1 MNESSEILR
10 QAAAY
15 LEEGKPAQ
23 ARPLLAEILRRD
35 PGSEEGWML
44 LSQAVSDA
52 RQQADCLR
60 KVLAINPANSR
71 ARLLLDL
78 LGDDSEASALAATS
92 TAGKTLSG
100 SAQPRPPSAEK
111 APPPPASQPAPGKIP
126 APTQPQETVDQ
137 LWEQISSGEKPP
149 AAIPPP
155 VVSPSATDDLPD
167 FLMDEP
173 AGAIPLPA
181 KKIPPPTRP
190 MPAAR
195 EAQPLPAP
203 ALPKIELP
211 SISPSGVEQMQRQPD
226 TAVPVLK
233 RQPLQ
238 GAPRQKKRSPLI
250 SIMLA
255 LLALILLAGAII
267 GGVWAYNTY
276 LATEPQPAADL
287 SLLLSETPISGEVIA
302 TMLPTR
308 TPTPTP
314 TTTLTPTITPT
325 PQPTNTATLPPPVP
339 TAQAMMERIQQEVS
353 DLRGLPLQE
362 NVRSYLT
369 PPLIVEQML
378 RDELIAE
385 GEIPKLEDQART
397 LSILG
402 LIKPT
407 YDIVRYSIN
416 NILDNVGG
424 FYRYDTKELFVLG
437 LSFGGVEHFIYSH
450 EIDHAL
456 VDQHYDLSLLQ
467 GPALCENNSDRCE
480 AIQAL
485 IEGDAT
491 LAMTF
496 WFKQYATPQDYKT
509 ILRYRPPA
517 QALPE
522 QFPPDYVIHV
532 IDFPYSYGLKFV
544 QRLYDRGNWAE
555 VNLAYLNLPAST
567 EQILHPEKYDAGEA
581 PLEVNDL
588 PVAAALGSP
597 WREIAND
604 VMGEWMTFL
613 LLAYSADKP
622 SQQPVATAEKAAE
635 GWGGDRYQVAYLDE
649 KDQIVLAGHWVWES
663 LKDASE
669 FEQAMRGY
677 LDQRFRGAVLVR
689 NDGACWAVNLQVT
702 CLFTAGSESLWIIA
716 PDQTILDQVLGLYL
730 PFRQ

>member
-1 MNESSEILR
+1 MNQSSDHLR

-23 ARPLLAEILRRD
+23 ARPLLAEVLRRD

-52 RQQADCLR
+52 QQQAECLR

-78 LGDDSEASALAATS
+78 LGDDTATPATTS
-92 TAGKTLSG
+92 TSRAV
-100 SAQPRPPSAEK
+100 Q
-111 APPPPASQPAPGKIP
+111 PPPKSEDQLTTPPAPKPAPGKEP
-126 APTQPQETVDQ
+126 EPVQPQETVDQ
-137 LWEQISSGEKPP
+137 LWEQISSGKKPP
-149 AAIPPP
+149 L
-155 VVSPSATDDLPD
+155 VSSSTADDLPD
-167 FLMDEP
+167 FLIDEP
-173 AGAIPLPA
+173 AAPIPAPA
-181 KKIPPPTRP
+181 KKSPPSTRP
-190 MPAAR
+190 IPSAR
-195 EAQPLPAP
+195 EVQPQAAP
-203 ALPKIELP
+203 AQPKIEPP
-211 SISPSGVEQMQRQPD
+211 SISPAISEQVQRQPD
-226 TAVPVLK
+226 RPAPVL
-233 RQPLQ
+233 RQQPPHTTQ
-238 GAPRQKKRSPLI
+238 RPKKRSALATILI
-250 SIMLA
+250 A
-255 LLALILLAGAII
+255 LFALILLAGAII
-267 GGVWAYNTY
+267 GGVWAYNMY

-287 SLLLSETPISGEVIA
+287 SILLSDTPISGDVIA
-302 TMLPTR
+302 TLPPTR

-314 TTTLTPTITPT
+314 TVTLTPTITPT

-362 NVRSYLT
+362 PVTSYLT
-369 PPLIVEQML
+369 PPMIIEQML
-378 RDELIAE
+378 REELVAE

-397 LSILG
+397 LSVLG

-416 NILDNVGG
+416 NMLDNVGG

-456 VDQHYDLSLLQ
+456 VDQQYDLSLLQ

-491 LAMTF
+491 LAMSL

-522 QFPPDYVIHV
+522 QFPPDYAIYAL
-532 IDFPYSYGLKFV
+532 DFPYSYGLKFV

-567 EQILHPEKYDAGEA
+567 EQILHPEKYDAGEM
-581 PLEVNDL
+581 PINVNDL

-613 LLAYSADKP
+613 LLAYGADKP

-635 GWGGDRYQVAYLDE
+635 GWNGDRYQVAYLDE
-649 KDQIVLAGHWVWES
+649 KDQIVLSGHWVWES
-663 LKDASE
+663 TKDANE

-677 LDQRFRGAVLVR
+677 LDQRFRGAVLAR
-689 NDGACWAVNLQVT
+689 DTGACWAVNLQVT
-702 CLFTAGSESLWIIA
+702 CLFTADSESLWIIA
-716 PDQTILDQVLGLYL
+716 PDQEILEQVLELYL
-730 PFRQ
+730 PFRE